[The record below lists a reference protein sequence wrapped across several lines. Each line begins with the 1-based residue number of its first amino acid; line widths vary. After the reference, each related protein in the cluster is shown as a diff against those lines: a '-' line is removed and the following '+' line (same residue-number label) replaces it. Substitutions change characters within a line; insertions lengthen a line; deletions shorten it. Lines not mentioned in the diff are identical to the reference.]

1 MWPAPVKLSRS
12 RLIPPALTDQGAVI
26 VGNLEHRENDALPRR
41 KRTNGPVFFSLGLGV
56 GAVGGLVVGVLIGKQ
71 ILHLAGMLIG
81 LIERRSSDD
90 DERLKFEL
98 LLQ

>member
-1 MWPAPVKLSRS
+1 MA
-12 RLIPPALTDQGAVI
+12 
-26 VGNLEHRENDALPRR
+26 NLEQRVSDTLPHRR
-41 KRTNGPVFFSLGLGV
+41 RTNGPVFFSLGLGV

-81 LIERRSSDD
+81 LIERRSSDN